1 MKPGLS
7 GIQLEVWDDEIIV
20 SLPGTNYAV
29 TYYKPAN
36 SPQLLAKNFLC
47 EDDGRA
53 EPTQAE
59 FLTKA
64 WHPSRMIKLV
74 NCAGLRKRKARSVVS
89 EGL

>member
-1 MKPGLS
+1 MRPCLS
-7 GIQLEVWDDEIIV
+7 DIQLEVWDDEIIV

-36 SPQLLAKNFLC
+36 SPQLLAKNFPC

-59 FLTKA
+59 FLATA
-64 WHPSRMIKLV
+64 WHLA
-74 NCAGLRKRKARSVVS
+74 NEKARELPWITQKKSPLT
-89 EGL
+89 ETRGT

>member
-1 MKPGLS
+1 MHTAQIQLS
-7 GIQLEVWDDEIIV
+7 NARHVSEASSVCPVCTDIQLEVWNDEIIV

-36 SPQLLAKNFLC
+36 SPQLLAKNFPC

-59 FLTKA
+59 FLA
-64 WHPSRMIKLV
+64 SLAPS
-74 NCAGLRKRKARSVVS
+74 
-89 EGL
+89 E

>member
-7 GIQLEVWDDEIIV
+7 DIQLKVWDDEIIV
-20 SLPGTNYAV
+20 SLPGTHYAV
-29 TYYKPAN
+29 TYYKPPN
-36 SPQLLAKNFLC
+36 SPQLLAKNFPY

-64 WHPSRMIKLV
+64 WRLA
-74 NCAGLRKRKARSVVS
+74 NDKARELRWISQRR
-89 EGL
+89 